1 MFYIDMMKAFEK
13 TGLRKRSPHK
23 ARHTFLTW
31 FYAEILEDTFIAE
44 KVGGHRD
51 KRSLEVYSH
60 MREQLGREIQ
70 FKKRGMKKMSRV

>member
-1 MFYIDMMKAFEK
+1 MVKAFSITKLKE
-13 TGLRKRSPHK
+13 RSPHK

-31 FYAEILEDTFIAE
+31 FYGETLEDVFLAE

-60 MREQLGREIQ
+60 MREQLGRELQ
-70 FKKRGMKKMSRV
+70 FKERGLRKMERA